1 MSFLNSITPN
11 QMVSHRDALGAAL
24 VELGKEYPE
33 LVILSPDVGTSTQA
47 VQFKKAFPER
57 YFCTGISEMNTVGM
71 AAGFATSGFIPMVI
85 AFSIFITGKAWEM
98 VRTSVAYPRHNVK
111 LVGTHAGI
119 SVGPDGAS
127 HQATE
132 DIALMRAIPGMVVL
146 SPADANQV
154 YPMLKAAIEWSG
166 PVYLRL
172 ERPALPLLTDPL
184 GSFVIGQSTMLRP
197 GGDVAIFSA
206 GSMAAVALEAAER
219 LAAEAS
225 VQARVVSMGSLKPLD
240 EATVIAAARETGAL
254 VTVEDH
260 NMHGGLGGAVA
271 ETLARRLPTPL
282 EMVALQ
288 DTFGESGAP
297 EQLRE
302 KYHLSSQDVYDA
314 ALRAIARGGRN
325 GKKHAD

>member
-1 MSFLNSITPN
+1 
-11 QMVSHRDALGAAL
+11 MV
-24 VELGKEYPE
+24 
-33 LVILSPDVGTSTQA
+33 LSPDVGTSTQA
-47 VQFKKAFPER
+47 IQFKRSYPER

-71 AAGFATSGFIPMVI
+71 AAGFASSGFIPMVV

-146 SPADANQV
+146 SPTDANEV
-154 YPMLKAAIEWSG
+154 YPVLKAALEWRG
-166 PVYLRL
+166 PVYVRL
-172 ERPALPLLTDPL
+172 ERPALPLLTDP
-184 GSFVIGQSTMLRP
+184 SHCFTIGELTLLR
-197 GGDVAIFSA
+197 GGADVTIFSA

-219 LAAEAS
+219 LAAETGL
-225 VQARVVSMGSLKPLD
+225 QARLVSMVTIKPLD
-240 EATVIAAARETGAL
+240 EEVILSVARETGAL

-260 NMHGGLGGAVA
+260 NKIGGLGGAVA
-271 ETLARRLPTPL
+271 ETLATRLPAPL

-288 DTFGESGAP
+288 DTFGESGSPA
-297 EQLRE
+297 QLRE
-302 KYHLSSQDVYDA
+302 KYHLASQDVYNA
-314 ALRAIARGGRN
+314 ALRAIGRRNQN
-325 GKKHAD
+325 GK